1 MNCADF
7 HKLAAIR
14 IKEARVLLDRKC
26 YQGAYY
32 LAGYAVECALK
43 ACIAKL
49 TQAHDFPPKP
59 DVVRSLYQHDLAS
72 LLNRADLKSALE
84 SREQAMIQF
93 KLNWAVVKDWSGQKR
108 YDHQIDAKRARDLY
122 RAITNSRNGILPWLK
137 KYW

>member
-49 TQAHDFPPKP
+49 TQGDDFPPKP

-108 YDHQIDAKRARDLY
+108 YDHQIDAKR
-122 RAITNSRNGILPWLK
+122 
-137 KYW
+137 